1 MVVIVTGYM
10 PFLTSQYD
18 VIFPFANHRFAEVC
32 WRNMHIIL
40 HALSLLVVV
49 QFDTVLNI
57 NYQRSKL
64 QDRSKIKHS
73 TLKQSNYNN
82 FKNIRQR
89 VKTREQ
95 NTLTGTSA
103 QFTTAKSV
111 AQPEWG
117 RRGRAPSRNK
127 LSKIFTGEF
136 CHFQLLERRQWLMSW
151 LTGLSRTKFLAAIL
165 LET

>member
-1 MVVIVTGYM
+1 
-10 PFLTSQYD
+10 
-18 VIFPFANHRFAEVC
+18 
-32 WRNMHIIL
+32 MHIIL

-111 AQPEWG
+111 AQPE
-117 RRGRAPSRNK
+117 
-127 LSKIFTGEF
+127 
-136 CHFQLLERRQWLMSW
+136 
-151 LTGLSRTKFLAAIL
+151 
-165 LET
+165 